1 MTRSVLE
8 MIQLRIEEYQ
18 EKLDHP
24 IHVEG
29 SRINEHEERIR
40 ISGVLDGLRLAE
52 TLTRE
57 YWREGGVKQ

>member
-29 SRINEHEERIR
+29 SPVYSTVSVSPRR
-40 ISGVLDGLRLAE
+40 
-52 TLTRE
+52 
-57 YWREGGVKQ
+57 